1 MIKNRCETYAIQNCR
16 NIKRS
21 TFKRGALDRRV
32 RIRRSSI
39 LLSTTSNAIQS
50 HAFLQHS
57 LPQTFLKSTC
67 LARFPSAFIYLTLAI
82 RRTSILD
89 VSCKITSYFIVIYT
103 VQLQIA
109 PTKFSNV
116 TMLRVCKLK
125 VQIYYIYIFNIYV
138 YSNCITIESA
148 PSKSLVLSGR
158 IIAAYYGNR
167 YEARL
172 PCIVLL
178 KKALHASHE
187 ATP

>member
-1 MIKNRCETYAIQNCR
+1 MQNCR
-16 NIKRS
+16 NIRRS
-21 TFKRGALDRRV
+21 TFKCGALDRRV
-32 RIRRSSI
+32 RIRGSSI
-39 LLSTTSNAIQS
+39 LLSTASNAIQS

-103 VQLQIA
+103 VQLQTA

-116 TMLRVCKLK
+116 TMLRICKLK

-138 YSNCITIESA
+138 YSNYITIESA
-148 PSKSLVLSGR
+148 SSKSLVLSGR